1 MSLNLIFTTT
11 PETVTSLITVRLK
24 RRPSHQTPITS
35 FDMHVCVYEL
45 AATSVTSPILSSVGV
60 HIWRMWLLSSQG
72 SDLSAL
78 SSLLCAIVSAV
89 KTIDGNVAR
98 VTVRH
103 NISLIHSAVFIVLEV
118 LWGPH
123 SHNLINVKSLHTGCQ
138 RAVGGAADEVAPDV
152 CCSMKRDA
160 LWVSDTHTHAHT
172 VANHS
177 HTLRGLCGHTC
188 VRLCVYSSWW
198 LMQGKSRWVKTTS
211 VRCSVWEAIIYSLCT
226 KLPSNLALFI
236 TPL

>member
-118 LWGPH
+118 L
-123 SHNLINVKSLHTGCQ
+123 
-138 RAVGGAADEVAPDV
+138 
-152 CCSMKRDA
+152 
-160 LWVSDTHTHAHT
+160 
-172 VANHS
+172 
-177 HTLRGLCGHTC
+177 
-188 VRLCVYSSWW
+188 
-198 LMQGKSRWVKTTS
+198 
-211 VRCSVWEAIIYSLCT
+211 
-226 KLPSNLALFI
+226 
-236 TPL
+236 